1 MAQGREVFQLEMG
14 QPVRIAELAR
24 QMTKLSGYVPD
35 RDVPIQ
41 FTGLRPGEKLYEEL
55 LIDPEQVEGTAHPRI
70 FRFYELLPE
79 TTIIQAEV
87 GVLKKAI
94 TENDVE
100 AALSVMCSLVPEYGP
115 SGQSQLLGSHS
126 ILDGSSSAGLVN

>member
-1 MAQGREVFQLEMG
+1 MVMG
-14 QPVRIAELAR
+14 QPVKIVELAR
-24 QMTKLSGYVPD
+24 QIIELSGYVPD

-70 FRFYELLPE
+70 FRSYEPLPK
-79 TTIIQAEV
+79 TMTIQSEV
-87 GVLKKAI
+87 GILKKAI

-115 SGQSQLLGSHS
+115 SGQSQLLESHS

>member
-1 MAQGREVFQLEMG
+1 MG
-14 QPVRIAELAR
+14 QPKKIIDLAK
-24 QMTKLSGYVPD
+24 QMIFLSGLKVKDKENPD
-35 RDVPIQ
+35 GDIEIIT
-41 FTGLRPGEKLYEEL
+41 TGLRPGEKLYEEL
-55 LIDPEQVEGTAHPRI
+55 LIAPEQVEGTTHPRI
-70 FRFYELLPE
+70 FRSYEPLPE

-115 SGQSQLLGSHS
+115 SGQSQILESHS
-126 ILDGSSSAGLVN
+126 ILDGSSSAGWVN